1 MRSKILKQK
10 AIRMRKTGWSIPQI
24 SKKLD
29 IAKSTASLW
38 VSKIP
43 LPQNILDQI
52 KDKELIGREKGLA
65 VMKARRYLAQ
75 MQIQDGADKFIKKLK
90 LLNDKNIL
98 KLLASVIF
106 WCEGNKRRTS
116 GLQLT
121 NSDPKLIQVFLHAI
135 RRAFDIDESKFR
147 ALIHLHEYHNKQEQ
161 HNFWS
166 TVTSIPLNQFTKPYL
181 KPHTG
186 IRKRDDYQG
195 CISIRYNDAKIAK
208 QLKALYYSL
217 AEQIFEGA

>member
-10 AIRMRKTGWSIPQI
+10 AISMRKEGWSIPQI
-24 SKKLD
+24 SKKLG

-75 MQIQDGADKFIKKLK
+75 LQIQDGADKFIKKLK
-90 LLNDKNIL
+90 LLNKKNIL
-98 KLLASVIF
+98 KLLVAVLF
-106 WCEGNKRRTS
+106 WCEGSKRTS
-116 GLQLT
+116 EVRFT
-121 NSDPKLIQVFLHAI
+121 NSDPKLVRVFLYTI
-135 RRAFDIDESKFR
+135 RKAFNINELKFR
-147 ALIHLHEYHNKQEQ
+147 ALVHLHEYHNKKRQ
-161 HNFWS
+161 HHFWS
-166 TVTSIPLNQFTKPYL
+166 TVTGIPLNQFTKPYL

-186 IRKRDDYQG
+186 KRKRDNYQG
-195 CISIRYNDAKIAK
+195 CISIRYADANIAK
-208 QLKALYYSL
+208 ELKALYYSL